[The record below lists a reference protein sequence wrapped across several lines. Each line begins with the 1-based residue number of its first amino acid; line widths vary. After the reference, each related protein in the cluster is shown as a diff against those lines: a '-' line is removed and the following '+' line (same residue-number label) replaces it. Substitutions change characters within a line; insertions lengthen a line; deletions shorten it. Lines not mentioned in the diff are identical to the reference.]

1 MWPSER
7 SILLGH
13 EAEADVTG
21 GDLPGPGTVLP
32 KVMTMRPSLWL
43 LLAVAATWAGCEA
56 RTGRPAG
63 APDRTGMDASAE
75 ARPGSTR
82 AKAQQ
87 PIDLEVLYDP
97 APAPG
102 APARVVLAVTPEI
115 DLLDCTLTVR
125 LPDGVAL
132 AEGAAGWRGSI
143 VRGRRQT
150 HAFAV
155 RIPDARRHELTVTAT
170 ADLGGGT
177 RAARS
182 ATVVFNPGAA
192 REKAGAPPG
201 VPKTNSRGE
210 AILELPAEPAR

>member
-1 MWPSER
+1 
-7 SILLGH
+7 
-13 EAEADVTG
+13 
-21 GDLPGPGTVLP
+21 
-32 KVMTMRPSLWL
+32 MRPSLWL
-43 LLAVAATWAGCEA
+43 LLAAAATWAGCEA

-63 APDRTGMDASAE
+63 APGRTETDSSAE
-75 ARPGSTR
+75 ARPESTH

-87 PIDLEVLYDP
+87 PISLEVLYDP
-97 APAPG
+97 APTPG
-102 APARVVLAVTPEI
+102 TPARVVLAVTPEI

-132 AEGAAGWRGSI
+132 AEGATGWRGSV

-155 RIPDARRHELTVTAT
+155 RVPDARRHELTVTAT

-192 REKAGAPPG
+192 RDKPEAPPG
-201 VPKTNSRGE
+201 ILKTNSRGE
-210 AILELPAEPAR
+210 AIQELPAEPAR